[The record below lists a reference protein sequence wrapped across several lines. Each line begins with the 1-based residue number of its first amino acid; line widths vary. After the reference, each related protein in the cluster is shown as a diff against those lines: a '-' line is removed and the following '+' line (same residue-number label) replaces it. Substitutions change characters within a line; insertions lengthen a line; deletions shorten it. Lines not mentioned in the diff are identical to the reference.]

1 MSQTVTV
8 SRAFS
13 ARLPSCMG
21 GNCSHRDHCQR
32 HLTEHREH
40 VVERLCMRGQ
50 EVPEP
55 VFVARFVESEI
66 ARGTV

>member
-1 MSQTVTV
+1 MSQASDP

-32 HLTEHREH
+32 HITEHRKH

-55 VFVARFVESEI
+55 VFVGRFVESEI
-66 ARGTV
+66 ARGMA